1 MQTMVEG
8 LGTRQVLSDLLPLGP
23 FLPPALLGARLREN
37 SVTWKGGSTS
47 QSGRPGKALWAA
59 LQEGPEDWGVW
70 GDVRSQAARQ
80 GLGGPSV
87 RQGDNSPGV
96 NDGQVWGGP
105 LSPPPPPPPPPGL
118 GCSHTQSSPSC
129 GSPPLPFPQGRDCGP
144 LACPLPFVPWPL
156 TCLGPT
162 CSFLPRTSRT
172 LSSRTSSY
180 ISSC

>member
-1 MQTMVEG
+1 MQTMVER

-23 FLPPALLGARLREN
+23 FLPLALLGARLREN

-105 LSPPPPPPPPPGL
+105 LSPPPPPPPPPVWAVPIPKAPPPVGPHPCL
-118 GCSHTQSSPSC
+118 SLRVVTVAHWPVPFPSC
-129 GSPPLPFPQGRDCGP
+129 HGH
-144 LACPLPFVPWPL
+144 
-156 TCLGPT
+156 
-162 CSFLPRTSRT
+162 
-172 LSSRTSSY
+172 
-180 ISSC
+180 